1 MTNETE
7 QKQTRRPGRPRK
19 AQDNMEGSQIFDDAA
34 PAENA
39 DIIQAQLTAG
49 EKAGIGGDIL
59 GGQRMSRN
67 WMNRRANSAHRPK
80 QTSWEPQGMLSRN
93 DVPQYIEPDTG
104 EAWPQKWVRT
114 MLGGRPDVDNVMRHL
129 NEGWLPRPANTAPE
143 GRHIPLIDD
152 KNFGEIIGIH
162 GNILMFLD
170 PLSFSQKQ
178 AAIKQQA
185 DRQDMA
191 VKTNNFQDGSA
202 LNGLAG
208 EFNVPEM
215 EVSRR
220 SRVAVGER
228 PAPVDAD

>member
-1 MTNETE
+1 MTDE
-7 QKQTRRPGRPRK
+7 QNTTRRPGRPRK
-19 AQDNMEGSQIFDDAA
+19 APADMQDSQIFEDAK
-34 PAENA
+34 PDSPESS
-39 DIIQAQLTAG
+39 IQAQLPAG
-49 EKAGIGGDIL
+49 EQTGIGGDIL

-67 WMNRRANSAHRPK
+67 WMSRRANSAHRPK

-114 MLGGRPDVDNVMRHL
+114 MLEGRPDVDNVMRHL

-162 GNILMFLD
+162 GMILMFLD
-170 PLSFSQKQ
+170 PISWSQKQ

-185 DRQDMA
+185 DRQEMA

-208 EFNVPEM
+208 DLNVPEM
-215 EVSRR
+215 EVTRR